1 MRAFFLGLDRALS
14 RLYRL
19 SGYAAALCLVAIAVL
34 VCASILSRLMS
45 TYVPGLTEYSGYAMA
60 AASFL
65 ALAYTF
71 ENHAHIRVELVL
83 SHLQPKQRWL
93 AEIWCL
99 GVASIVSAFLAFYLC
114 RLVYFSWK
122 FEEHSEG
129 ADAILLWK
137 PQAVVMFGSIILA
150 TAVFHRLV
158 RTLSCPGREPPE

>member
-99 GVASIVSAFLAFYLC
+99 GVASIVSAFLAGLLLLEVRGAQRRRRRDPAVETAGRRHV
-114 RLVYFSWK
+114 RLD
-122 FEEHSEG
+122 H
-129 ADAILLWK
+129 
-137 PQAVVMFGSIILA
+137 PR
-150 TAVFHRLV
+150 HRRV
-158 RTLSCPGREPPE
+158 SPSGPDPGLSG